1 MLGVGLVKKFLSA
14 NLSLRHNLLLIV
26 QVLFYCCSW
35 CFRFCLFVVVVVVVV
50 MVVFVACF
58 IFYLVTSLIIIPCG
72 KFGCLTWLK
81 EKSKVF
87 QYAK

>member
-1 MLGVGLVKKFLSA
+1 MGLVEKNSFRQSFA
-14 NLSLRHNLLLIV
+14 ATRSSV

-35 CFRFCLFVVVVVVVV
+35 CFCFCLFVVVVV
-50 MVVFVACF
+50 MVEFAAFFF
-58 IFYLVTSLIIIPCG
+58 IYFYLVTSLIIIPCG

-87 QYAK
+87 KYAK